1 MPHRSIYTALRPW
14 TFSASLAPVVLGAVL
29 SYKAYNEFNIVAFL
43 VTLVCVLAVNGAGN
57 MVNTYFDFMREKSP
71 RQQDRSQAKNDR
83 RKSVD
88 DHTLVESQFNQT
100 QVVNIAAYFYG
111 SGMACLWLLMWLSPA
126 RSDHLAAMFFGG
138 LSASFLYTGGIG
150 LKSYVLGDLLVMFT
164 FGPLS
169 VLFSFLVQCGEFSV
183 GPLLLALPL
192 ALSTEAILHSKHV
205 REMDTDQEAGVVSL
219 AILLGK
225 QGSYFLFTLLLFSP
239 YLIFVLWGTQ
249 YSLVLGLPLL
259 SMPYAFQLERTFREK
274 GPDKSISISISK
286 LNSIMSI
293 LFVMGCLLA
302 PNIPFLNV

>member
-14 TFSASLAPVVLGAVL
+14 TFSASLTPVVLGAVL
-29 SYKAYNEFNIVAFL
+29 SYKAYNELNIVAFL
-43 VTLVCVLAVNGAGN
+43 VTLVCVLTVNGAGN
-57 MVNTYFDFMREKSP
+57 MVNTYFDFMRERSP

-83 RKSVD
+83 RRSVD
-88 DHTLVESQFNQT
+88 DHTLVEDQFNQT
-100 QVVNIAAYFYG
+100 QVVNIAAYLYG

-150 LKSYVLGDLLVMFT
+150 LKYYVLGDLLVMFT

-205 REMDTDQEAGVVSL
+205 
-219 AILLGK
+219 
-225 QGSYFLFTLLLFSP
+225 
-239 YLIFVLWGTQ
+239 
-249 YSLVLGLPLL
+249 
-259 SMPYAFQLERTFREK
+259 
-274 GPDKSISISISK
+274 
-286 LNSIMSI
+286 
-293 LFVMGCLLA
+293 
-302 PNIPFLNV
+302 

>member
-29 SYKAYNEFNIVAFL
+29 SYKVYNEFNVVAFL
-43 VTLVCVLAVNGAGN
+43 ITLVCVLAVNGAGN
-57 MVNTYFDFMREKSP
+57 MVNTYFDFMRERSAQH
-71 RQQDRSQAKNDR
+71 RDRSQAKNDQ
-83 RKSVD
+83 KDVND
-88 DHTLVESQFNQT
+88 QTLVEGQFNQT

-111 SGMACLWLLMWLSPA
+111 SGMVCLWLLMWLSPA

-150 LKSYVLGDLLVMFT
+150 LKYYVLGDLLVMFT

-169 VLFSFLVQCGEFSV
+169 VLFSFLVQCGEFSM

-205 REMDTDQEAGVVSL
+205 REMDADRQAGVVSL

-274 GPDKSISISISK
+274 GPDKSISTSISK

-293 LFVMGCLLA
+293 LFVIGCLLA
-302 PNIPFLNV
+302 PNTPFLNV